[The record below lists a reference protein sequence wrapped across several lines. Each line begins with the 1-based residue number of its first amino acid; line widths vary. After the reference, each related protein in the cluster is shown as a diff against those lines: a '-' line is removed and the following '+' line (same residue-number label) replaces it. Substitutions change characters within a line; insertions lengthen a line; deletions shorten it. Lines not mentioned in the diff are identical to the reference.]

1 MLSLNDWITSSN
13 KYPDRAKSS
22 ELTDDVKKNAQKL
35 IDAVNGLLTELN
47 FSAPKVSSGFRPSS
61 VNAGV
66 GGAKKSYHMTGLAV
80 DIVDQDG
87 KLDEAISSETGQLL
101 LEKYGLWQE
110 HPSKTKSWEHIDI
123 APRAIHPRPGCSI
136 RQFWP

>member
-87 KLDEAISSETGQLL
+87 KLDEAIKNKSEL
-101 LEKYGLWQE
+101 LEKYHLWLE
-110 HPSKTKSWEHIDI
+110 SPDKT
-123 APRAIHPRPGCSI
+123 PGWSHLDMGI
-136 RQFWP
+136 RTNRKIRIFLP